1 MSITTVA
8 SSSAP
13 KTSAARESSG
23 RGTRK
28 GKAGKR
34 TRQSAR
40 SAPSPAPLERI
51 FEDEVRDISD
61 AENQVAAFIPKVA
74 SAVQLDDLQACL
86 EDLGELTR
94 RRVQNLGRLA
104 EAHGIAKG
112 RKTCVGM
119 RGLIA
124 EAKKTM
130 RGRTSLERDI
140 QLITQLQ
147 KLLHY
152 EIASSGSLRSWSERI
167 GDEDA
172 VILFDNM
179 TREKKDIDR
188 DLTEI
193 AESGWWQQ
201 MRGADR
207 GTRARGG

>member
-13 KTSAARESSG
+13 KTSSGRESSG

-28 GKAGKR
+28 RKAGKR
-34 TRQSAR
+34 AR
-40 SAPSPAPLERI
+40 RARPTPSMIERI

-61 AENQVAAFIPKVA
+61 AESQVAAFVPKVA
-74 SAVQLDDLQACL
+74 EAVQLDDLQACL

-94 RRVQNLGRLA
+94 RRVHNLGRLA
-104 EAHGIAKG
+104 EAHGISKG
-112 RKTCVGM
+112 RKTCIGM
-119 RGLIA
+119 RGLIS
-124 EAKKTM
+124 EARKTM

-172 VILFDNM
+172 VLLFDHM
-179 TREKKDIDR
+179 TREKKEIDR

-201 MRGADR
+201 MRGNG
-207 GTRARGG
+207 GTRTRND